1 MGAMALPMKKAPA
14 MKSAAMKAMKGV
26 MKAKRVSKIAKGKM
40 AKAQVFKWTKEK
52 TTGSLRKDSLIKNKR
67 GKIVSKKASA
77 AGKKKFATIK
87 GWADCV
93 ATARK
98 ALQLKGFVAI
108 NGKMADGKALYAK
121 AKALYA
127 ARQ

>member
-1 MGAMALPMKKAPA
+1 MALPMKKAPA

-26 MKAKRVSKIAKGKM
+26 MKAKKLSKIAKGKR
-40 AKAQVFKWTKEK
+40 AKAQVFNGSKEK
-52 TTGSLRKDSLIKNKR
+52 TVAGLRKDSLIKNKR

-77 AGKKKFATIK
+77 NGKKRFAAIK
-87 GWADCV
+87 GWFDCV
-93 ATARK
+93 AAARK
-98 ALQLKGFVAI
+98 ALNLKGFVAI
-108 NGKMADGKALYAK
+108 NGKKAEGKALYAK